1 MYSSLLPL
9 KLNIN
14 LKIKMFL
21 RVRRKKRRSQFKS
34 LKMASMGLKT
44 TLTLGT
50 PQEKITMGSLQVVAY
65 LIVHKYLKP
74 KIIKSHKLE
83 TSKLTLQAANKKN

>member
-1 MYSSLLPL
+1 MT
-9 KLNIN
+9 
-14 LKIKMFL
+14 
-21 RVRRKKRRSQFKS
+21 
-34 LKMASMGLKT
+34 SMGLKT

-50 PQEKITMGSLQVVAY
+50 PQEKITMESLQVVAY